1 MPIDLK
7 YQSVSEAFKILEA
20 KIDAIIE
27 KLDKIEADSEEDG
40 DPYVT
45 PGSDCQV

>member
-1 MPIDLK
+1 MKEVKDMT
-7 YQSVSEAFKILEA
+7 VSEALQHLEA

-27 KLDKIEADSEEDG
+27 KLDKIEADSEDDE

>member
-27 KLDKIEADSEEDG
+27 KLDSLEQSAEDAEEDARRE
-40 DPYVT
+40 YER
-45 PGSDCQV
+45 